1 MSFDFLYKFLET
13 SLILR
18 RIKHDI
24 ALNVRRPPSKVP
36 FFLSD
41 LNELEFAWQILEKS
55 SYIKFNEIPS
65 SGSQADPCRQ
75 TDWLTEWLIDRSDES
90 NSIYSQFRGCA

>member
-41 LNELEFAWQILEKS
+41 LNELEFA
-55 SYIKFNEIPS
+55 
-65 SGSQADPCRQ
+65 
-75 TDWLTEWLIDRSDES
+75 
-90 NSIYSQFRGCA
+90 